1 MPPITSP
8 KREVNAVRILLAGL
22 AAAGS
27 TTAICL
33 FYKIVYTH
41 YTGFSMDEF
50 VNAGT
55 ITLACIAGSALGA
68 MGYFLLSKLM
78 SNPQSVFVFV
88 VFVLMCVS
96 LLVPLSPT
104 LPDRTTTPED
114 FTMLTLPMHVFAGL
128 IITYLIPAIA
138 GSPKLVYK

>member
-22 AAAGS
+22 AAGASS
-27 TTAICL
+27 TVICL

-41 YTGFSMDEF
+41 YTAFRMDEF
-50 VNAGT
+50 VNTGT
-55 ITLACIAGSALGA
+55 ITLACMAGAALAA

-78 SNPQSVFVFV
+78 ANPQSVFVFV
-88 VFVLMCVS
+88 VFILMCVS

-114 FTMLTLPMHVFAGL
+114 FTLLTLPMHVFAGI

-138 GSPKLVYK
+138 GGPKLIYK